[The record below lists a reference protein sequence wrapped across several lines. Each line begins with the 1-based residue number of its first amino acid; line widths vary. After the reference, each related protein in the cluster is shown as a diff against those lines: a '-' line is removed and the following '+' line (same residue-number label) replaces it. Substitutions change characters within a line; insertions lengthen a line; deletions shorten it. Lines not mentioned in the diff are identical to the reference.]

1 MRSDHPSKIATQ
13 TDHLSDTI
21 AAIATPPGVAA
32 VAIVRISGP
41 DARAVASNCFSFAR
55 GDAAN
60 WRAGHMRRGAL
71 IDARTG
77 EKLDDALAVAFWAPR
92 SYTGEDVVELHVHG
106 GAGVAAACLQAVL
119 EAGARH
125 AAPGEFTRRA
135 FGNGRMDLAQAEAV
149 ADLIEAESRL
159 AARAAAVRLD
169 GALGRRMRA
178 LRDELLAR
186 LVEIEAHV
194 DYPDEVEPPDAR
206 AIDAC
211 VDAQLAAVHA
221 LLTNAGSGRTLREG
235 VVCVI
240 AGPPNAGKSSL
251 LNALAQHERAIVSP
265 QPGTTRDIVEER
277 VAVDGVIVHLRDTA
291 GLRAVR
297 DPIEAEGV
305 KRARAAI
312 GAAALAVCV
321 LDGSRAFGGDERAAL
336 DATSGAPRIIVCNK
350 ADLGGAGTRAF
361 AREFPELARDGAQ
374 QAYVAG
380 SVRDDA
386 TIDAVRRAIA
396 RIAWGGGI
404 IDAGNALVANARQID
419 ALTRAAESLALA
431 RSTIAAGQPIDLLS
445 GDLSAAVAAYGEV
458 TGETVTEE
466 VLDAIFARFC
476 VGK

>member
-1 MRSDHPSKIATQ
+1 
-13 TDHLSDTI
+13 
-21 AAIATPPGVAA
+21 

-41 DARAVASNCFSFAR
+41 DARRIASACFTFAH
-55 GDAAN
+55 GDAEQ
-60 WRAGHMRRGAL
+60 WRAGHMRRGAVV
-71 IDARTG
+71 DARTG
-77 EKLDDALAVAFWAPR
+77 ETLDDGLAVGFWAPR

-106 GAGVAAACLQAVL
+106 GVGVAAACLQVAL
-119 EAGARH
+119 AAGARH

-135 FGNGRMDLAQAEAV
+135 FSNGRMDLAQAEAV
-149 ADLIEAESRL
+149 ADLIDAQSRL
-159 AARAAAVRLD
+159 AARAAATRLD
-169 GALGRRMRA
+169 GVLGRRMRA

-186 LVEIEAHV
+186 LVDIEAHI
-194 DYPDEVEPPDAR
+194 DYPDEVEPPDAH
-206 AIDAC
+206 AIGAC
-211 VDAQLAAVHA
+211 IGAQLAAVTA
-221 LLTNAGSGRTLREG
+221 LLADAGSGRALREG
-235 VVCVI
+235 VVCAI

-251 LNALAQHERAIVSP
+251 LNALAQSERAIVSP

-277 VAVDGVIVHLRDTA
+277 VAVDGVILHLRDTA
-291 GLRAVR
+291 GLRAAR
-297 DPIEAEGV
+297 DPIEVEGV

-312 GAAALAVCV
+312 DAAALAVCV
-321 LDGSRAFGGDERAAL
+321 LDGSRPFGDDERASL

-350 ADLGGAGTRAF
+350 ADLGTSGTLAF
-361 AREFPELARDGAQ
+361 ARAFPELARDGVH

-380 SVRDDA
+380 SVRDAA
-386 TIDAVRRAIA
+386 TIDAVRRAVA

-419 ALTRAAESLALA
+419 ALTRASESLALA

-445 GDLSAAVAAYGEV
+445 GDLSAAIAAYGEV